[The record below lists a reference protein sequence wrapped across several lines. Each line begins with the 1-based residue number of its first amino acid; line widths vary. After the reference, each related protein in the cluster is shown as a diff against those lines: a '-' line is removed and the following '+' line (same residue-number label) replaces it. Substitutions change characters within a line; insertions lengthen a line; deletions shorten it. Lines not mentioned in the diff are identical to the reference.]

1 MITKRFA
8 DVGDIV
14 RGGLT
19 PSSPAVA
26 LARLVT
32 VDKLRLVFPVS
43 ASYLARVKAGQKV
56 SFTVPELGRTLEG
69 TVTRVAGEVDAATR
83 SMEAQVDV
91 LNTDGMLIPGMIA
104 QVTLQ
109 IEHRENIVAVP
120 ASAVSRSG
128 PPNVLVIGP
137 DNLLTQRK
145 VTTGIET
152 ASQIEIVSGL
162 KEGELVYVGNRAQ
175 APLGQKVEPKVVK
188 LDESE

>member
-1 MITKRFA
+1 MLFR
-8 DVGDIV
+8 
-14 RGGLT
+14 
-19 PSSPAVA
+19 S
-26 LARLVT
+26 
-32 VDKLRLVFPVS
+32 
-43 ASYLARVKAGQKV
+43 
-56 SFTVPELGRTLEG
+56 ELGRTLEG